1 MVSGFKGSAFGD
13 VLERLALLG
22 GFDPCTEPSVKVKAM
37 TLVRIA
43 WRNLWRHRR
52 RTLITASGMAIAMGL
67 VLSMACMQ
75 DGMFDLMADVM
86 VRQTLGHAQ
95 VTHSDWPSKQLLYDT
110 VPEAL
115 VGDLAELPEA
125 VGASGRLFSYG
136 LAASSVASVGAR
148 YVGLDPVRDRVVTDY
163 SESLVRGRFIGDV
176 AAGEIV
182 IGDVMAREL
191 ELAPGDEF
199 VFLGQAADGSM
210 ANELLQVVGTY
221 STGVD
226 QMDRAGAYVHLVD
239 LQRLLALESQVHQ
252 VMLVASSL
260 EASLPL
266 SDAVKSAVAG
276 QAQVLARSWEEA
288 DPQAAKM
295 MSLRNV
301 GLYIM
306 LVITFSVAG
315 LAVLNTMLMTVF
327 ERTSELGVL
336 RAIGMTR
343 LRMML
348 LVVLESVLLT
358 AVATFFGLLLGAV
371 LDGALLVWGLPYAME
386 DGSGL
391 SWQGVTF
398 PPVLKGTVRAEPIFI
413 TVGFVFVVAVL
424 AAIWPALRAALLRPV
439 EAMRHH

>member
-1 MVSGFKGSAFGD
+1 
-13 VLERLALLG
+13 
-22 GFDPCTEPSVKVKAM
+22 
-37 TLVRIA
+37 
-43 WRNLWRHRR
+43 
-52 RTLITASGMAIAMGL
+52 
-67 VLSMACMQ
+67 
-75 DGMFDLMADVM
+75 
-86 VRQTLGHAQ
+86 
-95 VTHSDWPSKQLLYDT
+95 
-110 VPEAL
+110 
-115 VGDLAELPEA
+115 
-125 VGASGRLFSYG
+125 
-136 LAASSVASVGAR
+136 
-148 YVGLDPVRDRVVTDY
+148 
-163 SESLVRGRFIGDV
+163 
-176 AAGEIV
+176 
-182 IGDVMAREL
+182 
-191 ELAPGDEF
+191 PGDEF

-226 QMDRAGAYVHLVD
+226 QMDRAGAYVHLAD
-239 LQRLLALESQVHQ
+239 LQRLLALDAQVHQ

-260 EASLPL
+260 EASQLL
-266 SDAVKSAVAG
+266 SNAVKSAVAG
-276 QAQVLARSWEEA
+276 QSQVLARSWEEA

-371 LDGALLVWGLPYAME
+371 LDGALIVWGLPYAME

-398 PPVLKGTVRAEPIFI
+398 PPVLKGTVRAEPILI

-439 EAMRHH
+439 DAMRHH